1 MTANQPLPTSGGS
14 TSRRA
19 PEAQSREV
27 LLRDAARLLDA
38 AGVTR
43 SASWLNRTV
52 RTYMSARIQ
61 GLLFG
66 DYLVARVELNVRQRR
81 WLEERADLR
90 YLLTYADPTGE
101 NAARNVDRGRF

>member
-1 MTANQPLPTSGGS
+1 
-14 TSRRA
+14 
-19 PEAQSREV
+19 
-27 LLRDAARLLDA
+27 
-38 AGVTR
+38 
-43 SASWLNRTV
+43 
-52 RTYMSARIQ
+52 MSARIQ